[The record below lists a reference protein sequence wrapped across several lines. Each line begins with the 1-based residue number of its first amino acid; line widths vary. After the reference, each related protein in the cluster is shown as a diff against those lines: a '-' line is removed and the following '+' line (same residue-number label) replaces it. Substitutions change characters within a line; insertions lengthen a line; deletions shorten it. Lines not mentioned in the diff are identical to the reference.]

1 MEDTELVATYEL
13 HTKAC
18 RAIEF
23 SESGDLFFTAAAD
36 KSIMVTDT
44 ASGKLKQFYDGAHE

>member
-1 MEDTELVATYEL
+1 MENTDLVATYEL

-23 SESGDLFFTAAAD
+23 SESGDFFFTAAAD
-36 KSIMVTDT
+36 KSIMVTD
-44 ASGKLKQFYDGAHE
+44 ASSGKLKQFYDEAHE